1 MQQQAYIN
9 ATIDIR
15 IPTEVEYQHF
25 DDVDDEKDMLA
36 ERLDKN
42 PDELLKYDDI
52 KIRHAYIE
60 VEEMS
65 IVKING
71 KPYKFTE
78 HENELI
84 KKNGLTPGMVAK
96 RVRGGWKLLEALN
109 APYGMRLAEYKE
121 IVLSKIMERESKE
134 REIARQRRKKA
145 ELRRKKP
152 HLFNVPQKH
161 PRGRYACYLMENDI
175 FVKVKK

>member
-15 IPTEVEYQHF
+15 IPTEVKYQHF

-60 VEEMS
+60 VE
-65 IVKING
+65 
-71 KPYKFTE
+71 
-78 HENELI
+78 
-84 KKNGLTPGMVAK
+84 
-96 RVRGGWKLLEALN
+96 
-109 APYGMRLAEYKE
+109 
-121 IVLSKIMERESKE
+121 
-134 REIARQRRKKA
+134 
-145 ELRRKKP
+145 
-152 HLFNVPQKH
+152 
-161 PRGRYACYLMENDI
+161 
-175 FVKVKK
+175 

>member
-52 KIRHAYIE
+52 KIRHAY
-60 VEEMS
+60 
-65 IVKING
+65 
-71 KPYKFTE
+71 
-78 HENELI
+78 
-84 KKNGLTPGMVAK
+84 
-96 RVRGGWKLLEALN
+96 
-109 APYGMRLAEYKE
+109 
-121 IVLSKIMERESKE
+121 
-134 REIARQRRKKA
+134 
-145 ELRRKKP
+145 
-152 HLFNVPQKH
+152 
-161 PRGRYACYLMENDI
+161 
-175 FVKVKK
+175 

>member
-42 PDELLKYDDI
+42 PDELLKYGDI

-60 VEEMS
+60 VE
-65 IVKING
+65 
-71 KPYKFTE
+71 
-78 HENELI
+78 
-84 KKNGLTPGMVAK
+84 
-96 RVRGGWKLLEALN
+96 
-109 APYGMRLAEYKE
+109 
-121 IVLSKIMERESKE
+121 
-134 REIARQRRKKA
+134 
-145 ELRRKKP
+145 
-152 HLFNVPQKH
+152 
-161 PRGRYACYLMENDI
+161 
-175 FVKVKK
+175 

>member
-15 IPTEVEYQHF
+15 IPTEVEYHHF

-60 VEEMS
+60 VT
-65 IVKING
+65 VNHINLPNM
-71 KPYKFTE
+71 KM
-78 HENELI
+78 N
-84 KKNGLTPGMVAK
+84 
-96 RVRGGWKLLEALN
+96 
-109 APYGMRLAEYKE
+109 
-121 IVLSKIMERESKE
+121 
-134 REIARQRRKKA
+134 
-145 ELRRKKP
+145 
-152 HLFNVPQKH
+152 
-161 PRGRYACYLMENDI
+161 
-175 FVKVKK
+175 

>member
-15 IPTEVEYQHF
+15 IPTEVEYHHF

-60 VEEMS
+60 VE
-65 IVKING
+65 
-71 KPYKFTE
+71 
-78 HENELI
+78 
-84 KKNGLTPGMVAK
+84 
-96 RVRGGWKLLEALN
+96 
-109 APYGMRLAEYKE
+109 
-121 IVLSKIMERESKE
+121 
-134 REIARQRRKKA
+134 
-145 ELRRKKP
+145 
-152 HLFNVPQKH
+152 
-161 PRGRYACYLMENDI
+161 
-175 FVKVKK
+175 